1 MLMIS
6 IIIPI
11 YNAEK
16 YIEKLLQSLL
26 NQTYEGYFEIIA
38 VDNKSI
44 DNSRE
49 ILDKYKDK
57 ITVLEQNSVASS
69 YVSRNVAIKISKGD
83 ILAFIDADCK
93 ADKDWLKN
101 GVENMKKYNAN
112 LIGGA
117 VKFYFS
123 NNPTASEYFDSI
135 LHFQFKKSFQEQKSM
150 GAGNLFVKK
159 EVFNNIGLFDNV
171 KSGGD
176 ISWTNKAYNAS
187 YKLIYS
193 DDVIVYHPA
202 RKLGELLHKQLRLG
216 SSLRSHK
223 KLKTSYNLSKKTL
236 WQRISPFYSLKTIK
250 ELAKGN
256 DNQEIIRKKII
267 KIWVVASLSKT
278 TKLLAYFLSFFGYK
292 HR

>member
-1 MLMIS
+1 MIS

-11 YNAEK
+11 FNAEK
-16 YIEKLLQSLL
+16 YIKQLLESLF
-26 NQTYEGYFEIIA
+26 NQTYEGDFEIIA
-38 VDNKSI
+38 VDNKST

-49 ILDKYKDK
+49 ILNKYKDK
-57 ITVLEQNSVASS
+57 ITILEQNNIASS
-69 YVSRNVAIKISKGD
+69 YVSRNIAIKESKGD

-101 GVENMKKYNAN
+101 GVENIKKYNAD

-123 NNPTASEYFDSI
+123 NKPTASEYFDSI
-135 LHFQFKKSFQEQKSM
+135 LHFQFKKSFQKQKSI

-176 ISWTNKAYNAS
+176 ISWTNKAYNS
-187 YKLIYS
+187 GYKLIYS
-193 DDVIVYHPA
+193 DDIIVYHPA
-202 RKLGELLHKQLRLG
+202 RKLNELLHKQLRLG

-223 KLKTSYNLSKKTL
+223 KLKTSYSLSKKTL
-236 WQRISPFYSLKTIK
+236 WQRISPFYSLKAIK
-250 ELAKGN
+250 ELAK
-256 DNQEIIRKKII
+256 DNNNEEIIRKKII
-267 KIWVVASLSKT
+267 KIWAVASLCKT
-278 TKLLAYFLSFFGYK
+278 TKLIAYLLSFFGYK